1 MIRVHNIHRGHLP
14 ITVKEKGVQQSMSKV
29 GCPYDNSPMEI
40 HEGVCQYFDLLA
52 ELTDIQTDENED
64 LYLEKNINDIEGY
77 MAFLDS
83 FIGGALE

>member
-1 MIRVHNIHRGHLP
+1 MLYVEQKP
-14 ITVKEKGVQQSMSKV
+14 
-29 GCPYDNSPMEI
+29 EI

-64 LYLEKNINDIEGY
+64 LYLEKNINDININDIEGY